1 MTQPLLEPDGL
12 RVYSMAN
19 RVLTFITDAALE
31 ASVDLPGKQFVTSGQ
46 APEDIESVSVAV
58 ISLTTGLPSANI
70 PTISPAEDCSP
81 TWSAVLELV
90 INRCSP
96 KGTGHLAQIS
106 AEKYTD
112 QLRETSIDAGV
123 LMVAI
128 DKLRGDYDI
137 IGNIAASLT
146 LEPFSGGMV
155 PVTARVTVGLP

>member
-1 MTQPLLEPDGL
+1 
-12 RVYSMAN
+12 MAN
-19 RVLTFITDAALE
+19 LVLSYITDAALE

-46 APEDIESVSVAV
+46 APEDVESVSVAV

-70 PTISPAEDCSP
+70 PTISPADGCSP
-81 TWSAVLELV
+81 TWSVVLELT
-90 INRCSP
+90 INRCAP
-96 KGTGHLAQIS
+96 KGSGNLQHVT

-112 QLRETSIDAGV
+112 QLRETSIDTGV

-128 DKLRGDYDI
+128 DKIRGNYDI

-146 LEPFSGGMV
+146 LEPYSGGMV